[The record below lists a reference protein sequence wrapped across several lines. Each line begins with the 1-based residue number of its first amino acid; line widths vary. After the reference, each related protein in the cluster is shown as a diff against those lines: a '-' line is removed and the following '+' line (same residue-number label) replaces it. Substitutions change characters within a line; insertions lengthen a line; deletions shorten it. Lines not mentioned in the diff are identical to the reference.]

1 VLANTFVFAA
11 NTTDLA
17 RKVVTYMIRTTF
29 ISLLT
34 AFGLV
39 AANTPI
45 GIATVVGSIRVNNA
59 DVRDNATVLDGAS
72 LETNINPSQIT
83 LRNGNRLE
91 LAADSA
97 GKVYTDRLLLD
108 KGFAQLHALSKY
120 SIVANSLQVVPKKAS
135 TLRIG
140 HLNGN
145 TIQVSVLSGEAQV
158 LNRGGFLLASVFPSR
173 ALEFTPEDSGPAAES
188 NVTGQ
193 LTKSNEHYYIKDKTT
208 NVTFEL
214 EGDNLDA
221 AVGSYINVTGPT
233 DTANVAQGATGKI
246 HVTSYRAS
254 DSLVQTGAS
263 VGRGP
268 SGNKP
273 AIIAG
278 AAGAVPILTVT
289 PLAMAG
295 AFSGGSSNPVSPQ

>member
-1 VLANTFVFAA
+1 MLRAS
-11 NTTDLA
+11 
-17 RKVVTYMIRTTF
+17 F

-34 AFGLV
+34 VFGLV
-39 AANTPI
+39 ASNTPI
-45 GIATVVGSIRVNNA
+45 GIATVVGSIRIDNA
-59 DVRDNATVLDGAS
+59 DVRGNATVLDGAS
-72 LETNINPSQIT
+72 LETNINPSQIA
-83 LRNGNRLE
+83 LRNGARLE

-108 KGFAQLHALSKY
+108 NGFAQLHASSKY
-120 SIVANSLQVVPKKAS
+120 SVLANSLQVVPKKTS

-140 HLNGN
+140 HLSGN

-158 LNRGGFLLASVFPSR
+158 LNRDGSLLASVFPSR
-173 ALEFTPEDSGPAAES
+173 ALEFTPEDSGSAVES

-193 LTKSNEHYYIKDKTT
+193 LTKSNEHFYITDRTT

-214 EGDNLDA
+214 KGDKLDA
-221 AVGSYINVTGPT
+221 AVGSYINVTGT
-233 DTANVAQGATGKI
+233 IDTTNVARGTSEVI
-246 HVTSYRAS
+246 DVTSYQAS
-254 DSLVQTGAS
+254 DGPAQTGAS
-263 VGRGP
+263 IGRAP

-278 AAGAVPILTVT
+278 ATGAILILTVT

-295 AFSGGSSNPVSPQ
+295 VFSGGSSNPVSPQ

>member
-1 VLANTFVFAA
+1 
-11 NTTDLA
+11 
-17 RKVVTYMIRTTF
+17 MIRASF
-29 ISLLT
+29 ISLVT
-34 AFGLV
+34 ACGLV
-39 AANTPI
+39 AGNTPI
-45 GIATVVGSIRVNNA
+45 GIATVVGSLRVDNA
-59 DVRDNATVLDGAS
+59 DVRGNATILNGAS
-72 LETNINPSQIT
+72 VETNINPLQIA

-108 KGFAQLHALSKY
+108 KGFAQLHASSKY
-120 SIVANSLQVVPKKAS
+120 AVLAGSLQIVPKKAS

-145 TIQVSVLSGEAQV
+145 TIQVSVLNGEAQV
-158 LNRGGFLLASVFPSR
+158 LNRGGLLLASVFPSR
-173 ALEFTPEDSGPAAES
+173 ALEFTPGESGAATES

-193 LTKSNEHYYIKDKTT
+193 LTKSNDHYYITDKTT
-208 NVTFEL
+208 HVTFEL

-233 DTANVAQGATGKI
+233 DTANVAQGATERI

-254 DSLVQTGAS
+254 NSLVQTGAS
-263 VGRGP
+263 VERIP

-278 AAGAVPILTVT
+278 AAGAVLILTVT